1 MKVKCIMIRWYYAL
15 TIGKTYNVIGI
26 NKYNNYIIINDN
38 GIRGYY
44 PKEWFK
50 LLSELRNE
58 TIDKLLADES

>member
-1 MKVKCIMIRWYYAL
+1 MRVKYIDNDGLKYDL
-15 TIGKTYNVIGI
+15 TIGKSYEVFNKTEYYYEVID
-26 NKYNNYIIINDN
+26 DN

-58 TIDKLLADES
+58 TIDKLLGE

>member
-1 MKVKCIMIRWYYAL
+1 MRVKYIDNDGLKYDL
-15 TIGKTYNVIGI
+15 TIGKSYEVFNKTEYYYEVID
-26 NKYNNYIIINDN
+26 DN

-58 TIDKLLADES
+58 KIERLLDE